1 MTSTSWLEVDDDPE
15 HDADTTIQEP
25 LKEVLPLWK
34 IGNSTNLL
42 KTQQVDKFSRFFFFW
57 GGGIVLLAAK
67 SFDIGF
73 PSQSAL
79 CQFRDSRS
87 QRTDFDIR
95 WPKRIAPYGT
105 QV

>member
-42 KTQQVDKFSRFFFFW
+42 KTQQVDKFSRFFFFFL
-57 GGGIVLLAAK
+57 GGGYCLTGSKI
-67 SFDIGF
+67 
-73 PSQSAL
+73 
-79 CQFRDSRS
+79 SRYWFS
-87 QRTDFDIR
+87 VSECIM
-95 WPKRIAPYGT
+95 P
-105 QV
+105 VS